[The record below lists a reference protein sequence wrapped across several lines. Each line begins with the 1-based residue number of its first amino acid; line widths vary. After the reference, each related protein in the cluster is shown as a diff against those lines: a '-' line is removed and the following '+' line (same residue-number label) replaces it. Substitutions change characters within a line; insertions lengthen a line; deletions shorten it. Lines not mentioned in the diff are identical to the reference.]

1 MKELAAFF
9 KFMYFYSQM
18 AHHQVKFSTFFSDHD
33 YLGELYESYDA
44 AYDGIIERMIGLG
57 DDANEFDIINA
68 AAAQFNQHREDNFTK
83 NISYFAQI
91 LAFEKQLCAMLSEV
105 ANNVS
110 LGSNDM
116 IAGMANDSESRQYK
130 IGQRVK

>member
-18 AHHQVKFSTFFSDHD
+18 AHHKVKFSTFFSDHD
-33 YLGELYESYDA
+33 YLGELYEAYDA
-44 AYDGIIERMIGLG
+44 AYDGIVERMIGAG
-57 DDANEFDIINA
+57 EEVNEFDIINA
-68 AAAQFNQHREDNFTK
+68 AAAQFNKHREDNFDK

-105 ANNVS
+105 AKNAS
-110 LGSNDM
+110 LGTNDQL
-116 IAGMANDSESRQYK
+116 AGFCNDSESRQYK